1 MASGEISEELK
12 RFIHAQINSVEQL
25 EVLLLLKSK
34 PHKEWNATEVS
45 EALFIQ
51 PASAAVRLAA
61 LHSGGLLSTP
71 NAAQPNALFRY
82 QPSSPILD
90 RLVGSLE
97 LAYKERKHSVITLI
111 FSKPNENIRVFSDA
125 FKIRRDD

>member
-25 EVLLLLKSK
+25 EVLLLLKAK
-34 PHKEWNATEVS
+34 PHKDWSAAEVS
-45 EALFIQ
+45 DALFIQ

-61 LHSGGLLSTP
+61 LHSGGLLSSP
-71 NAAQPNALFRY
+71 NVAHPAAVYRY
-82 QPSSPILD
+82 DPHSPVLD
-90 RLVGSLE
+90 RMVGNLE

-111 FSKPNENIRVFSDA
+111 FSKPSENIRVFSDA
-125 FKIRRDD
+125 FKIRRED